1 MFALDKGVF
10 NIPCQHCVSDD
21 DSEYVL
27 GKVTNVTQ
35 GPTETSRPQSTV
47 MGSIQLVQ
55 QGKKSHS
62 YKAWKATQMLSAYDM
77 I

>member
-35 GPTETSRPQSTV
+35 GPTETSHPQSTV

-55 QGKKSHS
+55 QGKKPQLQGLESNP
-62 YKAWKATQMLSAYDM
+62 DV
-77 I
+77 ICI